1 MFEELQELINNIGV
15 MSTQMGMTAQE
26 FQKFLQDLAS
36 IPVSFSGLELDD
48 DKIFVIPSSLDKP
61 VKLVLESEENE
72 AFQNCVN
79 AIIDTGEGY
88 PMTSEEIRLA
98 LDENDDCYTDA
109 LKSIFSDEQKGRYQ
123 IDFDS

>member
-1 MFEELQELINNIGV
+1 MFEELQELIKNIGV
-15 MSTQMGMTAQE
+15 ASRQMGMTAQE
-26 FQKFLQDLAS
+26 FYKILQDLAS

-79 AIIDTGEGY
+79 AIANTEEEY
-88 PMTSEEIRLA
+88 PMTSEEIKQC
-98 LDENDDCYTDA
+98 LDIAE
-109 LKSIFSDEQKGRYQ
+109 KKVSVHK

>member
-15 MSTQMGMTAQE
+15 MSTQIGMTAQE
-26 FQKFLQDLAS
+26 FSKFLQDLAS
-36 IPVSFSGLELDD
+36 TPVSFSGLELDD

-79 AIIDTGEGY
+79 AITDTGEGY
-88 PMTSEEIRLA
+88 PMTSEEIKQC
-98 LDENDDCYTDA
+98 LDIAEKKVSVY
-109 LKSIFSDEQKGRYQ
+109 K